1 MYAAHEHVCG
11 FVVRLCIVI
20 VLLLMVVWFL
30 TCVCLPPFFQMMTW
44 PDPILELK
52 KNQ

>member
-1 MYAAHEHVCG
+1 MHRDC
-11 FVVRLCIVI
+11 FIVDGG
-20 VLLLMVVWFL
+20 LFL
-30 TCVCLPPFFQMMTW
+30 TYVCLPPFFQMMTW

>member
-1 MYAAHEHVCG
+1 MS
-11 FVVRLCIVI
+11 LCIVI
-20 VLLLMVVWFL
+20 ALLVMVVCFFL